1 MLSIIDDDGAMTIS
15 LVNVAKYY
23 EGLSH
28 QDEALA
34 YLERELLQTNPE
46 LLDADSDFV
55 TIWRTPP
62 QPVEV
67 QAAKPGLAE
76 QVDLPVP
83 YLSQLDNV
91 NNPHGSCNVTCVA
104 MCLTYLGHPAIGDG
118 GRQLEDELYQYCL
131 DYGLSRHS
139 PIDLA
144 KLVRA
149 YGYKDDFQPDAK
161 WGEVKEW
168 LASGNPIITHGWF
181 TRSGH
186 IIVIRGYNERGWIV
200 NDPYGEWYE
209 WGYDTHRTGEGL
221 TYSYGM
227 MSHVCGSDG
236 DLWIHY
242 VSK

>member
-1 MLSIIDDDGAMTIS
+1 MTIS

-23 EGLSH
+23 EGLDH

-34 YLERELLQTNPE
+34 YLERELRRTNPE
-46 LLDADSDFV
+46 LLEAESDFA

-62 QPVEV
+62 QPEAV
-67 QAAKPGLAE
+67 QKTKPGLAA
-76 QVDLPVP
+76 QVNLPIP
-83 YLSQLDNV
+83 YLSQLDNA
-91 NNPHGSCNVTCVA
+91 NNPSGSCNVTCVA
-104 MCLTYLGHPAIGDG
+104 MCLAYLGHPAKNAQGQ
-118 GRQLEDELYQYCL
+118 QLEDELYQYCL
-131 DYGLSRHS
+131 DYNLSRHS

-149 YGYKDDFQPDAK
+149 YGYKDNFQPDAK

-186 IIVIRGYNERGWIV
+186 IVVIRGYNDRGWVV

-242 VSK
+242 VAK